1 MARSSTPRRP
11 NPVSAHPWG
20 GMWPQTPVV
29 SVPLLTWKRGE
40 SEQPPVWGGPG
51 AAVRALAVCRH
62 REALLARRV
71 GQCQLSLR
79 SPSGAGANPRGLRSR
94 SWVLHVSQSCQ
105 GTHCGPLRSALTGP
119 EGQRSVRSGIA
130 GRSRPS
136 WPEEGAPCSGG
147 IQRAHQSR
155 RVSPR
160 VPHSPPSPTV
170 CQRCP
175 VTAPSPWPRPQQPL
189 LSEAFLS
196 PDVLRHR
203 LCERPRGH
211 ALQSQCSAESL
222 GDSVVLPTPAA
233 GSSVRSGLGTAPPAP
248 VSVCA
253 CAPPLPLPRTQ
264 ALSISHQEARR
275 YRDDT
280 WGSLKGQKAKGGISQ
295 SKYSKWKRKTCAQ
308 PPR

>member
-1 MARSSTPRRP
+1 MVLLGVHSQDLRVRGRSGQELREEAGPRGPRRVP
-11 NPVSAHPWG
+11 RAAG
-20 GMWPQTPVV
+20 GF
-29 SVPLLTWKRGE
+29 SELT
-40 SEQPPVWGGPG
+40 SPAACPPGSPT
-51 AAVRALAVCRH
+51 L
-62 REALLARRV
+62 RR
-71 GQCQLSLR
+71 
-79 SPSGAGANPRGLRSR
+79 P
-94 SWVLHVSQSCQ
+94 
-105 GTHCGPLRSALTGP
+105 
-119 EGQRSVRSGIA
+119 
-130 GRSRPS
+130 
-136 WPEEGAPCSGG
+136 
-147 IQRAHQSR
+147 
-155 RVSPR
+155 
-160 VPHSPPSPTV
+160 PPSASA
-170 CQRCP
+170 
-175 VTAPSPWPRPQQPL
+175 APSRPQQPL